1 MADRGP
7 GDITSLLI
15 DWGNGDRDAL
25 DRLIPLLYPEF
36 RRLARRHMR
45 RERAGH
51 SLHTTALV
59 HEAYLR
65 LVDYTRVKPESRL
78 HFFAIAAQAMRRIL
92 VERARRGR
100 TARRGS
106 GAPHVPLA
114 DEAAG
119 ADTRAAHL
127 LALDEA
133 LARLAQLDAR
143 KAQVVEL
150 KYFGGLTIDE
160 TAAVVGI
167 STPTVER
174 EWRAARLW
182 LYQEL
187 RPEANR

>member
-1 MADRGP
+1 MSDQGP

-15 DWGNGDRDAL
+15 DWGNGDRSAL
-25 DRLIPLLYPEF
+25 DRLVPLLYPEF

-45 RERAGH
+45 GERAGH

-92 VERARRGR
+92 VERARRRR

-106 GAPHVPLA
+106 GAEQVPLIDLA
-114 DEAAG
+114 SDRDE
-119 ADTRAAHL
+119 RAAHL

-133 LARLAQLDAR
+133 LARLANFDAR

-160 TAAVVGI
+160 TAAVVGV

-182 LYQEL
+182 LYQ
-187 RPEANR
+187 

>member
-1 MADRGP
+1 MTEARS
-7 GDITSLLI
+7 TAS
-15 DWGNGDRDAL
+15 
-25 DRLIPLLYPEF
+25 F
-36 RRLARRHMR
+36 RCSTPSSGAWLA
-45 RERAGH
+45 ATCAASGQGH

-65 LVDYTRVKPESRL
+65 LVDYTRVRPESV

-92 VERARRGR
+92 VERARQRR
-100 TARRGS
+100 TARRGA
-106 GAPHVPLA
+106 GAQHVPLEDVA
-114 DEAAG
+114 SRAEE
-119 ADTRAAHL
+119 RAAHL

-133 LARLAQLDAR
+133 LERLARFDAR

-160 TAAVVGI
+160 TADVVGV

-182 LYQEL
+182 LYREMA
-187 RPEANR
+187 RKEANR